1 MPEKDPIAE
10 LAQQLASSLARR
22 ELLPSSD
29 PGFCAAILLEV
40 TNSFALKQ
48 QAARALA
55 AAESDTAFALA
66 LNVLTNAPSSSRAAM
81 AEALG
86 HSQRPESRTLLE
98 SLLTGADEAV
108 ARGAVRGVAARASPD
123 ALNQLGAMLVDGWD
137 LPLSVRTEAALCL
150 GGLDDPAATDVLKAA
165 ALEVKNTTVAK
176 HVLAGL
182 GNRPFAETESF
193 YTAYLSDAQVSK
205 ELRVCALESL
215 SGNDVAA
222 GWFLLGFA
230 SQNADPE
237 VRAAAAW
244 AMSNA
249 EEPGSFGADLVG
261 MLRTEGDPE
270 VRRRLYQALRN
281 QSNCDV
287 QELVQ
292 LLQADSEQRV
302 RLAAFDTLASAMPST
317 GTTYTAAFFNQV
329 ATPELLQAALA
340 DGSDASAIEA
350 VMTLRKA
357 RSSASLAALQQIAG
371 SSENPKVAQAAR
383 SAVEAA
389 MRMRQR

>member
-1 MPEKDPIAE
+1 MSEKGEKRGSPSRLGVLLTAMLLLLAAAMLLRVHEQYLPDSGEGQGRGQWRTGRGQRRHIAPQAVGPRAPMPEKDPIAE

-193 YTAYLSDAQVSK
+193 
-205 ELRVCALESL
+205 
-215 SGNDVAA
+215 
-222 GWFLLGFA
+222 
-230 SQNADPE
+230 
-237 VRAAAAW
+237 
-244 AMSNA
+244 
-249 EEPGSFGADLVG
+249 
-261 MLRTEGDPE
+261 
-270 VRRRLYQALRN
+270 
-281 QSNCDV
+281 
-287 QELVQ
+287 
-292 LLQADSEQRV
+292 
-302 RLAAFDTLASAMPST
+302 
-317 GTTYTAAFFNQV
+317 
-329 ATPELLQAALA
+329 
-340 DGSDASAIEA
+340 
-350 VMTLRKA
+350 
-357 RSSASLAALQQIAG
+357 
-371 SSENPKVAQAAR
+371 
-383 SAVEAA
+383 
-389 MRMRQR
+389 